1 MKLDCP
7 ACYGTGSSGETGGPC
22 PDCEGRG
29 YTCWMRVSCPP
40 YKKAE
45 FVYRDYGTET
55 DEDGTIPNGD
65 ADKAIAS
72 WQQEV
77 KV

>member
-1 MKLDCP
+1 MHGWVQAVYLWGARMKLDCP
-7 ACYGTGSSGETGGPC
+7 ACYGTGTRGETGGPC

-45 FVYRDYGTET
+45 PRGADYGTES
-55 DEDGTIPNGD
+55 DGFEAGL
-65 ADKAIAS
+65 
-72 WQQEV
+72 
-77 KV
+77 

>member
-7 ACYGTGSSGETGGPC
+7 ACHGTGVSGGTGGPC

-40 YKKAE
+40 YKRAE
-45 FVYRDYGTET
+45 PRVDPSLAEEYE
-55 DEDGTIPNGD
+55 EDD
-65 ADKAIAS
+65 
-72 WQQEV
+72 
-77 KV
+77 